1 MERQEQQSSQPMLCR
16 NGCGFYG
23 CPATEGM
30 CSKCYKD
37 TLKRKQNSSQA
48 TGRVSP
54 SQALTGANLS
64 AVAAAAVA
72 TTTTT
77 SVNEVPITSTNN
89 TMVTDTP
96 LPDGA
101 AAATVC
107 LDDSLDSPSTSAGSS
122 SDEKDNEKK
131 TKKRNRC
138 YACRKKVGLTGFECR
153 CGGLYC
159 SLHRY
164 SDKHGCSFDYRAE
177 GQEQIRK
184 NNPVVVGEK
193 IQKI

>member
-1 MERQEQQSSQPMLCR
+1 MERQEQQSNQPMLCR

-23 CPATEGM
+23 CPATDGM

-37 TLKRKQNSSQA
+37 NLKRKQNSASTA
-48 TGRVSP
+48 GRVSP
-54 SQALTGANLS
+54 IQGLSGANLS
-64 AVAAAAVA
+64 SAAAVA

-77 SVNEVPITSTNN
+77 TSTPAENDVPIT
-89 TMVTDTP
+89 TMSSETQLT
-96 LPDGA
+96 GA
-101 AAATVC
+101 AA
-107 LDDSLDSPSTSAGSS
+107 LNDSIDSPSTCAESPYS
-122 SDEKDNEKK
+122 SDEKDSDKK
-131 TKKRNRC
+131 LKKRNRC
-138 YACRKKVGLTGFECR
+138 YTCRKKVGLTGFECR
-153 CGGLYC
+153 CGGVYC

-193 IQKI
+193 VQKI